1 MTSSSPIQR
10 IAVKIDEAAAMLG
23 VTRNTIKNA
32 IKRGDLHAS
41 RKLRHKLILV
51 ADLEKFLRA

>member
-1 MTSSSPIQR
+1 MTTSSPVQR
-10 IAVKIDEAAAMLG
+10 LAVKIDEAAAMCG
-23 VTRNTIKNA
+23 VGRTTIKEA

-41 RKLRHKLILV
+41 RKLRHKLILI